1 LLISTRKSGFERYT
15 RMGSLSAHIET
26 KSTHRETHVLYPMKV
41 WLTALFLVAP
51 FCLWLKNS
59 IAHGDFRISANDLGT
74 GVLLGLAGSILS
86 LPVYGILFLT
96 FRMLTRKNVP
106 ARYVKWILDTLCV
119 LGIFVTFKL
128 IDETP
133 DLITALC
140 YSFSVI
146 IASLLYKIYMPST
159 H

>member
-1 LLISTRKSGFERYT
+1 
-15 RMGSLSAHIET
+15 MGSQSLHIDNNP
-26 KSTHRETHVLYPMKV
+26 THGDARPLYPMKV

-59 IAHGDFRISANDLGT
+59 ITHGDFGIGMQDLGT
-74 GVLLGLAGSILS
+74 VLLLGVAGSILS

-96 FRMLTRKNVP
+96 FRLLTRKNVSTVHI
-106 ARYVKWILDTLCV
+106 RWILDTICV

-128 IDETP
+128 VDESP
-133 DLITALC
+133 DLVTALC

-146 IASLLYKIYMPST
+146 IASLLYKIYMPLRDNT
-159 H
+159 APVREYH

>member
-1 LLISTRKSGFERYT
+1 
-15 RMGSLSAHIET
+15 MGNQSLHIDGHSMHGEAHP
-26 KSTHRETHVLYPMKV
+26 LYPMKV

-59 IAHGDFRISANDLGT
+59 IHYGDFRISLDDLSF
-74 GVLLGLAGSILS
+74 VFLLGVVGSILS

-96 FRMLTRKNVP
+96 FRLLTRKNVST
-106 ARYVKWILDTLCV
+106 AHIRWILDILCV

-133 DLITALC
+133 DMVTALC

-146 IASLLYKIYMPST
+146 IASLLYKIYTPSSQ
-159 H
+159 

>member
-1 LLISTRKSGFERYT
+1 MESQHLQVGD
-15 RMGSLSAHIET
+15 H
-26 KSTHRETHVLYPMKV
+26 STHGEAHPLYPMKV

-59 IAHGDFRISANDLGT
+59 LTHGDFRIGIHDLGF
-74 GVLLGLAGSILS
+74 VFLLGLAGSILS

-96 FRMLTRKNVP
+96 FRLLTRKNVST
-106 ARYVKWILDTLCV
+106 AHIRWILDTICV

-146 IASLLYKIYMPST
+146 IASLLYKIYVPSFQ
-159 H
+159 